1 MKVLSAVL
9 LTLLTACAATV
20 PEEKPA
26 AKSAAPAVASA
37 PAVAA
42 KPARVADYMTAQE
55 NEIRA
60 LTTNPAFGLKRR
72 KNILIVTLTG
82 NAVFAQN
89 SYRME
94 APAADFLKRLASVV
108 ADYDKTRIGIFAY
121 TKNTGKAS
129 TNQQLSDRRA
139 DAASAVL
146 ENAAKI
152 ADVRI
157 WAEGKGVSDVNRVEI
172 VLTPTFR

>member
-1 MKVLSAVL
+1 MKILSAVL
-9 LTLLTACAATV
+9 LTLLTACAASV
-20 PEEKPA
+20 PDEKPVEIPVVALEKPA
-26 AKSAAPAVASA
+26 NK
-37 PAVAA
+37 
-42 KPARVADYMTAQE
+42 ADYMTAQE

-60 LTTNPAFGLKRR
+60 LAGNPAFTVKRR

-89 SYRME
+89 SYRVKE
-94 APAADFLKRLASVV
+94 PAAEFLKKLAAVV
-108 ADYDKTRIGIFAY
+108 ADYDKTRIGIFGY
-121 TKNTGKAS
+121 TRNTGKAS

-139 DAASAVL
+139 DAVSAVL

-157 WAEGKGVSDVNRVEI
+157 WAEGKGAADANRVEI

>member
-9 LTLLTACAATV
+9 LTLLTACAATA
-20 PEEKPA
+20 PEEKP
-26 AKSAAPAVASA
+26 AAPAVASA

-89 SYRME
+89 SYRVE

-157 WAEGKGVSDVNRVEI
+157 WAEGKGVSDANRVEI

>member
-1 MKVLSAVL
+1 MKILSAVL
-9 LTLLTACAATV
+9 LTLLTACAANV
-20 PEEKPA
+20 PANKPVAAPVPA
-26 AKSAAPAVASA
+26 AA
-37 PAVAA
+37 AA
-42 KPARVADYMTAQE
+42 KPAGRSDYMTAQE
-55 NEIRA
+55 KEIRA
-60 LTTNPAFGLKRR
+60 LATSPAFTVKRR

-89 SYRME
+89 SYRVE
-94 APAADFLKRLASVV
+94 EPAAEFLKKLAAVV
-108 ADYDKTRIGIFAY
+108 ADYDKTRIGIFGY
-121 TKNTGKAS
+121 TKTTGKAS

-139 DAASAVL
+139 DAVSAVL

-157 WAEGKGVSDVNRVEI
+157 WAEGKGAADANRAEI

>member
-1 MKVLSAVL
+1 MKILSAVL
-9 LTLLTACAATV
+9 LTLLTACAASV
-20 PEEKPA
+20 PDEKPVEIPVVALEKPA
-26 AKSAAPAVASA
+26 NK
-37 PAVAA
+37 
-42 KPARVADYMTAQE
+42 ADYMTAQE

-60 LTTNPAFGLKRR
+60 LAVNPAFTVKRR

-89 SYRME
+89 SYRVE
-94 APAADFLKRLASVV
+94 EPV
-108 ADYDKTRIGIFAY
+108 ADYDKTRIGIFGY
-121 TKNTGKAS
+121 TQNTGKAS

-139 DAASAVL
+139 DAVSAVL

-157 WAEGKGVSDVNRVEI
+157 WAEGKGAADANRVEI

>member
-1 MKVLSAVL
+1 MKILSAVL
-9 LTLLTACAATV
+9 LTLLTACAASVPDEKTV
-20 PEEKPA
+20 VPA
-26 AKSAAPAVASA
+26 PQAAVE
-37 PAVAA
+37 

-55 NEIRA
+55 TEIRA
-60 LTTNPAFGLKRR
+60 LAANPAFGLKRR

-89 SYRME
+89 SYRVE
-94 APAADFLKRLASVV
+94 EHAAEFLKQLAGVL
-108 ADYDKTRIGIFAY
+108 ADYDKTRVGIFAY

-129 TNQQLSDRRA
+129 TNQILSDRRA
-139 DAASAVL
+139 DAVSAVL

-157 WAEGKGVSDVNRVEI
+157 WAEGKGVSDTNRVDI